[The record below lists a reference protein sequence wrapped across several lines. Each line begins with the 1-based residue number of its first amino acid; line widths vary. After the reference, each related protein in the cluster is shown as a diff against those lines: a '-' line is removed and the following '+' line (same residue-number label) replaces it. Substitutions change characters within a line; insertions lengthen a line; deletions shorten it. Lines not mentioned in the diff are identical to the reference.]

1 MLSQRL
7 SEVTAPA
14 LTLTLTEVP
23 RLRLHPAPREAA
35 CCRLTLAFGAASHLA
50 LALAEALTVTLIRA
64 SC

>member
-23 RLRLHPAPREAA
+23 PAPPALQAA
-35 CCRLTLAFGAASHLA
+35 CCRRSLAFGAASHLA
-50 LALAEALTVTLIRA
+50 KALALAVALTLTLIRA